1 MKRFVV
7 EYLFVAVLVAAQCGV
22 IYWQGHDY
30 VHDSNNLYK
39 YNYIQQHGSEIKT
52 LILGHSQAANG
63 INPWVMGD
71 SVFNMAELS
80 RIMYYDREILVRNI
94 SAMPNLKAVIY
105 PLMYQLDNG
114 AFFTQESFRKFSI
127 NEYKRTMGISAPP
140 KYERDCSYRPKPLD
154 VINYHFYVST
164 RDCDSLGYMSLGN
177 SFSDAVD
184 FINTDVDDDSIID
197 MLSAMASVCDEN
209 GVRFI
214 VISMP
219 CNNTFNN
226 QLVDSMGVD
235 RINRIIESVQTRYP
249 MEYRDYLNHS
259 DFRYEDIYQRQTHL
273 NNKGATLFA
282 QRIKKD
288 LEL

>member
-39 YNYIQQHGSEIKT
+39 YNYIHQHGKEIKT

-80 RIMYYDREILVRNI
+80 RILYYDKEILVRNI

-105 PLMYQLDNG
+105 PLMYQIDNG
-114 AFFTQESFRKFSI
+114 AFFEQDGFREFSI
-127 NEYKRTMGISAPP
+127 KEYKSTMGIIAPP
-140 KYERDCSYRPKPLD
+140 KFESNCLYRPKPFD
-154 VINYHFYVST
+154 VINYHYYIST

-177 SFSDAVD
+177 SFSDAID
-184 FINTDVDDDSIID
+184 FIVTEVDDDNIIE
-197 MLSAMASVCDEN
+197 MLCTMAKVCDER

-214 VISMP
+214 VVSMP
-219 CNNTFNN
+219 CNNTFNS
-226 QLVDSMGVD
+226 QSVDSTGMR
-235 RINRIIESVQTRYP
+235 RINRVIESVQARYP
-249 MEYRDYLNHS
+249 MEYGNYLNHS

-273 NNKGATLFA
+273 NHKGATLFT
-282 QRIKKD
+282 QRLIEDFD
-288 LEL
+288 L